1 MKYTINNIFKFLLL
15 TAFFSDA
22 AIVDAQ
28 TAMNGLS
35 VAGYEQL
42 KEQRLWSNSSNAA
55 GTAFDDTHNFS
66 NLNINYDLSN
76 GDFHR
81 VYTGNRINDLNV
93 YTEGFINL
101 KKVLVWGEFKFTH
114 ENVKDARFNASVN
127 DPYRGQ
133 TYFVVDSGRV
143 SDWRNQN
150 YMLRFRAATPVT
162 WEHFTF
168 GVEGMYKA
176 QLAAKQRDPRAE
188 SRFYTLQIVPGVVYS
203 IDSHR
208 IGANI
213 NYASIKEE
221 SYMGLAN
228 AYVYQPYFELY
239 GLGTASSGNG
249 SGRTTNYF
257 GDRWG
262 FGIQYGFSSGSWN
275 VLAEFVADKYVE
287 NTEISFTTPKKD
299 GQTKET
305 NIGAKINALYTGELT
320 TQHLVL
326 GYNKKDIDG
335 IMFLSQRNTTVDAA
349 GWDVLHADIRST
361 YATTDLFANYSLMRN
376 RGNEYDWRV
385 YIDAHYQKLDDKFLL
400 PLSVKN
406 SKNLYLNLDAKKN
419 FKLSSELN
427 RRFLVGVNVG
437 LKNAFNGT
445 YEYNGS
451 NSEYI
456 TVHEMEPLDE
466 AYLIADAW
474 NTGVSLAYSQQLES
488 DKNINIYAKTSFNY
502 QKTKAELFN
511 NRKNVFV
518 TLGFNF

>member
-1 MKYTINNIFKFLLL
+1 MFKYSLLCAFVLL
-15 TAFFSDA
+15 TNT
-22 AIVDAQ
+22 VQAQ
-28 TAMNGLS
+28 SNDQGAS
-35 VAGYEQL
+35 VAGYELL
-42 KEQRLWSNSSNAA
+42 KEKRLWSSSSNAA
-55 GTAFDDTHNFS
+55 GIVFDDTHNYS
-66 NLNINYDLSN
+66 NLNINYDYSN

-81 VYTGNRINDLNV
+81 VYTGNSVKDLNI

-101 KKVLVWGEFKFTH
+101 EKVFVWGEFKFTH
-114 ENVKDARFNASVN
+114 EDIGDARFNASIT

-133 TYFVVDSGRV
+133 PYFVVDSGRV
-143 SDWRNQN
+143 SNWRNQN
-150 YMLRFRAATPVT
+150 YQLRFRAATPLQ
-162 WEHFTF
+162 WEHWSF
-168 GVEGMYKA
+168 GVEGIYKA
-176 QLAAKQRDPRAE
+176 QLTAKQRDPRTD
-188 SRFYTLQIVPGVVYS
+188 SRFYTLQVVPGVVYA
-203 IDSHR
+203 IGNHR
-208 IGANI
+208 IGVNVH
-213 NYASIKEE
+213 YASIKEE
-221 SYMGLAN
+221 SSMTLQN

-239 GLGTASSGNG
+239 GLGTASSANG
-249 SGRTTNYF
+249 TGRTTNYF

-262 FGIQYGFSSGSWN
+262 LGVQYGFNNGPWN
-275 VLAEFVADKYVE
+275 FLAEIIANKYVE

-299 GQTKET
+299 GQIKEK
-305 NIGAKINALYTGELT
+305 NLGVKLNALYNGE
-320 TQHLVL
+320 QINHHLVL
-326 GYNKKDIDG
+326 GFNKKDIDG
-335 IMFLSQRNTTVDAA
+335 IMFLSQRNTSVDAA

-385 YIDAHYQKLDDKFLL
+385 DIDAHYQKLDDKFIL

-427 RRFLVGVNVG
+427 RRFLVDVNVG

-466 AYLIADAW
+466 AFLIADAW

-511 NRKNVFV
+511 NRKNVVV